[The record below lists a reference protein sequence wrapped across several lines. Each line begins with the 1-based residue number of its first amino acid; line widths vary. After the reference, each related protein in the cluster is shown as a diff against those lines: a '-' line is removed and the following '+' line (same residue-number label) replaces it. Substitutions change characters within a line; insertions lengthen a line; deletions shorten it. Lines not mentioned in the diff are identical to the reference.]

1 VLLSCPWLV
10 LNESIC
16 GAARRTKGMGID
28 HLVLRCGG
36 SFLKLFLV
44 FVLNSANHN
53 RFPPF
58 NDEYRTGT
66 WPDVILI
73 MVPTCVL
80 TVRVP
85 GSR

>member
-53 RFPPF
+53 RFPRSTMSIERGLGP
-58 NDEYRTGT
+58 
-66 WPDVILI
+66 
-73 MVPTCVL
+73 M
-80 TVRVP
+80 
-85 GSR
+85 